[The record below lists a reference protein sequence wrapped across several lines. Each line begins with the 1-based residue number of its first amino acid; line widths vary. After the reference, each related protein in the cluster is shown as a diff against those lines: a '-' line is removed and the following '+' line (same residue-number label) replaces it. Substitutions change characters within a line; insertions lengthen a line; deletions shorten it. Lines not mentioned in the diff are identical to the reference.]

1 MSEREKHNCKKTQ
14 SSKRLHLQF
23 AVLSYQIM
31 FLLMNPTSVLPYT
44 VHMSPPLTGH
54 LGFAEEESSFLSRN
68 RQCTPNPPVPHDMAG
83 PTTFLQKV
91 LQIIIDFE
99 ESHLIIRFSVRSALR
114 SGQTCGKMT
123 RTRRRRTLSGSPSL
137 QASLRQ
143 SIVHSLI
150 LRSQRQGR
158 MRCWPRL

>member
-1 MSEREKHNCKKTQ
+1 MREKNTTAKKTQ
-14 SSKRLHLQF
+14 SSNRLHLQC
-23 AVLSYQIM
+23 AVISYQIM
-31 FLLMNPTSVLPYT
+31 FLLMNPTSVFTYT

-91 LQIIIDFE
+91 LQIIIDSE

-114 SGQTCGKMT
+114 SGQTYGKKT
-123 RTRRRRTLSGSPSL
+123 RTQRRRTLSGSPSL

-150 LRSQRQGR
+150 RRSQRQGR
-158 MRCWPRL
+158 TRCWPRL